1 MSDSGTF
8 KVNPIHDAQQRALAA
23 EAICQDILTGARNQ
37 LYLNMRFLDSAL
49 AALPFVGEMGIHPVG
64 TDGNVLYY
72 QPEELMELFKKGTEK
87 VNRVYLHS
95 LLHCIF
101 LHVFPER
108 DSEGNPAVDV
118 QYWNLACDIAVEN
131 MIDGLYLK
139 CVHQPASMVKRQ
151 ALSLIL
157 EEGKVPTAQRIYRR
171 LQTLH
176 LPENKMQELR
186 REFSQDDH
194 SKWYENHP
202 NSPQMSQ
209 RKKNWDDIRN
219 RMQTEMETFSK
230 EAGQGGETLADQLR
244 AQNRNRYDYREFL
257 RKFSVLKEE
266 MKEDIDT
273 FDYIFYNYG
282 MNL

>member
-131 MIDGLYLK
+131 MIVGLYLK
-139 CVHQPASMVKRQ
+139 CVHQPASMV
-151 ALSLIL
+151 
-157 EEGKVPTAQRIYRR
+157 
-171 LQTLH
+171 
-176 LPENKMQELR
+176 
-186 REFSQDDH
+186 
-194 SKWYENHP
+194 
-202 NSPQMSQ
+202 
-209 RKKNWDDIRN
+209 
-219 RMQTEMETFSK
+219 
-230 EAGQGGETLADQLR
+230 
-244 AQNRNRYDYREFL
+244 
-257 RKFSVLKEE
+257 
-266 MKEDIDT
+266 
-273 FDYIFYNYG
+273 
-282 MNL
+282 

>member
-101 LHVFPER
+101 LQSGTVR
-108 DSEGNPAVDV
+108 GIRQWMSSTGILPA
-118 QYWNLACDIAVEN
+118 
-131 MIDGLYLK
+131 
-139 CVHQPASMVKRQ
+139 
-151 ALSLIL
+151 
-157 EEGKVPTAQRIYRR
+157 
-171 LQTLH
+171 TL
-176 LPENKMQELR
+176 R
-186 REFSQDDH
+186 WR
-194 SKWYENHP
+194 
-202 NSPQMSQ
+202 
-209 RKKNWDDIRN
+209 
-219 RMQTEMETFSK
+219 T
-230 EAGQGGETLADQLR
+230 
-244 AQNRNRYDYREFL
+244 
-257 RKFSVLKEE
+257 
-266 MKEDIDT
+266 
-273 FDYIFYNYG
+273 
-282 MNL
+282 

>member
-1 MSDSGTF
+1 M
-8 KVNPIHDAQQRALAA
+8 
-23 EAICQDILTGARNQ
+23 
-37 LYLNMRFLDSAL
+37 
-49 AALPFVGEMGIHPVG
+49 
-64 TDGNVLYY
+64 
-72 QPEELMELFKKGTEK
+72 
-87 VNRVYLHS
+87 NRVYLHS

-186 REFSQDDH
+186 REFF
-194 SKWYENHP
+194 P
-202 NSPQMSQ
+202 
-209 RKKNWDDIRN
+209 
-219 RMQTEMETFSK
+219 
-230 EAGQGGETLADQLR
+230 G
-244 AQNRNRYDYREFL
+244 
-257 RKFSVLKEE
+257 
-266 MKEDIDT
+266 
-273 FDYIFYNYG
+273 
-282 MNL
+282 